1 MTTAAESLATW
12 AAGVDPAA
20 LAPSVV
26 HAAKRCVLDAV
37 ACALA
42 GADMPWVERVLA
54 VARAQG
60 SPSRASVLGRADRMS
75 APLAALVNG
84 TAVHALDYDD
94 DPAACHIG
102 AVVIPVALGLGQALR
117 IAPPRVIAAVV
128 LGYDVTTRIGEAI
141 DADLLYQK
149 GYHPTSV
156 CGVFGAAAAAAYLHG
171 LDAATTTHALGIA
184 GSFSSGNMEFLADGA
199 MTKRLQP
206 GKAAHDGILAAE
218 LAHAG
223 LTGPRSIL
231 DGRYGVW
238 RYTETRDDARFTRGL
253 GTRFAV
259 QEVYVKKHASCLGNA
274 PALDGVLDLMHAHR
288 IAPAQIRE
296 IRVGVRVSTLAM
308 VGEPREIRVRPQ
320 TMLDAQMS
328 LPYSLAV
335 AMLDGEAGIA
345 QFAPDRLG
353 DPRILGLAERIHVYA
368 HPDLATAK
376 AGNLTCYLDLDTT
389 DGRHFT
395 ERLETY
401 RGHPRTPM
409 TDEEMEAKFR
419 RCASRR
425 LPDERVSAAS
435 EAIWNLDKLADL
447 APLLAAIAD

>member
-1 MTTAAESLATW
+1 MATAAESLATW
-12 AAGVDPAA
+12 AASVDPAA

-54 VARAQG
+54 VARAQASAG
-60 SPSRASVLGRADRMS
+60 RAAVLGRADRLS

-102 AVVIPVALGLGQALR
+102 AVVIPVSLALGQALR
-117 IAPPRVIAAVV
+117 AVPARVIAAVI

-223 LTGPRSIL
+223 FTGPRTIL
-231 DGRYGVW
+231 DGRYGLW
-238 RYTETRDDARFTRGL
+238 RYTETRDDERFTRGL

-259 QEVYVKKHASCLGNA
+259 EEVFVKKHASCLGNA
-274 PALDGVLDLMHAHR
+274 PALDGVLELMQAHR
-288 IAPAQIRE
+288 IAPAQIRS

-335 AMLDGEAGIA
+335 AILDGEAGIA
-345 QFAPDRLG
+345 QFAPDRLR
-353 DPRILGLAERIHVYA
+353 DPRIIGLAERIHVYA
-368 HPDLATAK
+368 HPELASAK
-376 AGNLTCYLDLDTT
+376 AGNLTSYLDLDTT
-389 DGRHFT
+389 DGRHFA

-409 TDEEMEAKFR
+409 TDEEMETKFR
-419 RCASRR
+419 GCASLRIAA
-425 LPDERVSAAS
+425 ERVSAAS

-447 APLLAAIAD
+447 GPVLAAITG

>member
-1 MTTAAESLATW
+1 
-12 AAGVDPAA
+12 
-20 LAPSVV
+20 
-26 HAAKRCVLDAV
+26 
-37 ACALA
+37 
-42 GADMPWVERVLA
+42 MPWVERVLA
-54 VARAQG
+54 VARAQE
-60 SPSRASVLGRADRMS
+60 SPGRASVIGRADRMS
-75 APLAALVNG
+75 APLTALVNG

-102 AVVIPVALGLGQALR
+102 AVVIPVSLALGQALR
-117 IAPPRVIAAVV
+117 ATPTRVIAAVV

-171 LDAATTTHALGIA
+171 LDAATTTQALGIA
-184 GSFSSGNMEFLADGA
+184 GSFSSGSMEFLADGP

-218 LAHAG
+218 LARAG
-223 LTGPRSIL
+223 LTGLRTIL
-231 DGRYGVW
+231 DGRYGLW
-238 RYTETRDDARFTRGL
+238 RYTESRDDERFMRGL

-274 PALDGVLDLMHAHR
+274 PALDGVLDLMQAHR

-296 IRVGVRVSTLAM
+296 IRM
-308 VGEPREIRVRPQ
+308 RPQ

-345 QFAPDRLG
+345 QFAPDRLR
-353 DPRILGLAERIHVYA
+353 DPRIIALAERIHVYA
-368 HPDLATAK
+368 HPELATAK
-376 AGNLTCYLDLDTT
+376 AGNLTSYLDLDTT
-389 DGRHFT
+389 DGRHFA
-395 ERLETY
+395 ECLETY
-401 RGHPRTPM
+401 RGHPKTPM
-409 TDEEMEAKFR
+409 TDEEMETKFR
-419 RCASRR
+419 RCASLRISA
-425 LPDERVSAAS
+425 DRVSAAS
-435 EAIWNLDKLADL
+435 EAMWNLDKLPDL
-447 APLLAAIAD
+447 TPLLAAIAG

>member
-1 MTTAAESLATW
+1 
-12 AAGVDPAA
+12 
-20 LAPSVV
+20 V

-42 GADMPWVERVLA
+42 GADMPWVERVLT
-54 VARAQG
+54 VARAQE
-60 SPSRASVLGRADRMS
+60 SPRHASVIGRADRLS

-102 AVVIPVALGLGQALR
+102 AVVIPVSLALGQALR
-117 IAPPRVIAAVV
+117 VAPARVIAAVV
-128 LGYDVTTRIGEAI
+128 IGYDVTTRIGEAI

-156 CGVFGAAAAAAYLHG
+156 CGVFGAAAAAAYLLE
-171 LDAATTTHALGIA
+171 LDVVTTTHALGIA
-184 GSFSSGNMEFLADGA
+184 GSFSSGNMEFLGDGA

-218 LAHAG
+218 LARAG

-238 RYTETRDDARFTRGL
+238 RYTESRDDERFTCGL

-274 PALDGVLDLMHAHR
+274 PALDGVLDLMQAHR
-288 IAPAQIRE
+288 ITPAQIRE

-308 VGEPREIRVRPQ
+308 VGEPRETRVRPA

-335 AMLDGEAGIA
+335 AMLEGEAGIA
-345 QFAPDRLG
+345 QFGPDRLR
-353 DPRILGLAERIHVYA
+353 DPRILALAERIHVYA
-368 HPDLATAK
+368 HPDLAAAK
-376 AGNLTCYLDLDTT
+376 AGNLTSYLDLETT
-389 DGRHFT
+389 DGRHFR
-395 ERLETY
+395 ERRETY
-401 RGHPRTPM
+401 RGHPKTPM
-409 TDEEMEAKFR
+409 TDEEMETKFR
-419 RCASRR
+419 RCVSLR
-425 LPDERVSAAS
+425 LAPERVSAAS
-435 EAIWNLDKLADL
+435 EATWNLDKLADL
-447 APLLAAIAD
+447 GPLLAAITG